1 MSGLSSPTCSQPK
14 QNKGLKKIQSE
25 KQNQNRGYKVIK
37 KPEGQKPTNVKEDEN
52 NSPTATALQKLSS
65 SPVPVDKDCKAP

>member
-14 QNKGLKKIQSE
+14 QNKGLKKIQSD

-37 KPEGQKPTNVKEDEN
+37 KPEGQKPTTAKEDGN
-52 NSPTATALQKLSS
+52 TSPTALQKLSS
-65 SPVPVDKDCKAP
+65 SPVPVDKDCKTP